1 MEIKKE
7 DTNKESSTDGLQ
19 EKLYQLDRQ
28 ISELDKESNRLSIL
42 LQGLDDNSEVE
53 HGELEKEIIDLKES
67 LHDTKNT
74 LKSNTN
80 EIKADM
86 KQYRKDIEEELQRN
100 EEKMQHTKEE
110 IWATIK
116 DFLIVVFSVFATWLL
131 SHFK

>member
-1 MEIKKE
+1 MQTKKE
-7 DTNKESSTDGLQ
+7 DFNKESSTDKLQ
-19 EKLYQLDRQ
+19 ERLSQLDRQ
-28 ISELDKESNRLSIL
+28 ITELDKESNRLVIL
-42 LQGLDDNSEVE
+42 LQGLESNSKVE

-80 EIKADM
+80 EIRADM

-110 IWATIK
+110 IRSTIK
-116 DFLIVVFSVFATWLL
+116 DFLIVVFSVFATWIL